1 MNNIFNVVTR
11 LTTFFYVD
19 LYKINEKY
27 IIKSPKYKSI

>member
-27 IIKSPKYKSI
+27 IKAYKGAKSL